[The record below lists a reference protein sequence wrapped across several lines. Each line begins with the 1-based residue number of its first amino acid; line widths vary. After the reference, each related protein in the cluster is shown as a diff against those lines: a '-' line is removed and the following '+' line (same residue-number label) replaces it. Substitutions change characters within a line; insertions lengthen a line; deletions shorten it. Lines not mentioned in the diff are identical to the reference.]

1 MTASDDDD
9 ELLFADE
16 DSGPDQPPPI
26 DPALPPWVI
35 LIVDDDP
42 EVHAITRVVLGE
54 MVYERR
60 GVSFLSA
67 HTAAEAKAILRTQG
81 DIATIFLDVVMETDD
96 AGLKLV
102 HFIREELG
110 NSQVRII
117 LRTGQ
122 PGQAPERQVIVS
134 CDINDY
140 KAKSELTAQKLFTAT
155 VSALRSYQHIV
166 ALEQSRR
173 GLEKIIDA
181 AAALQE
187 ERSLQRFVDGVVQ
200 QLSSLLA
207 HARGALLC
215 VPGDEAG
222 EAEILAGS
230 GLFDGT
236 AGRRLADAVDGEAC
250 ADIAAAL
257 AAGQSVYRDGHGSA
271 VFRTR
276 RHTACVVHVAGA
288 LTPIDRQLVEI
299 FCSKVAAGLDNVY
312 LLEQLRRTQT
322 ATVQVLGK
330 LAEFKDEVT
339 GEHVKRIERW
349 ATLIAREL
357 QARGVFPAIVDDH
370 FCEHIGLASIL
381 HDVGKVGI
389 PDHILRKPGRL
400 DPDEMAIMREHAAI
414 GGTVL
419 REATRMVDGHTY
431 LQLGADIAE
440 SHHEKWDGSG
450 YPRGLAGDD
459 IPLAGRIVAVA
470 DVYDALIHTRPY
482 KKAWEQSEVLDLL
495 RRETG
500 SHFDGRVVD
509 AFFAVL
515 EREEAASA

>member
-1 MTASDDDD
+1 MTAADDDD
-9 ELLFADE
+9 ELLFAEE
-16 DSGPDQPPPI
+16 DSGPNGEPAI
-26 DPALPPWVI
+26 DPTLPPWII

-54 MVYERR
+54 MIYERR
-60 GVSFLSA
+60 GVTFLSA
-67 HTAAEAKAILRTQG
+67 HTAAEAKAILRTHA

-166 ALEQSRR
+166 ALERSRQ

-187 ERSLQRFVDGVVQ
+187 EHSLQRFVEGVVQ
-200 QLSSLLA
+200 QIAFLLG
-207 HARGALLC
+207 HVRGALLC
-215 VPGDEAG
+215 VPAGDETG
-222 EAEILAGS
+222 GVEILAAS
-230 GLFDGT
+230 GVFDGA
-236 AGRRLADAVDGEAC
+236 AGRRMTDALDGTTR

-257 AAGQSVYRDGHGSA
+257 DSGHTVFRDGHCSA

-276 RHTACVVHVAGA
+276 RHTACVVHVVGS

-349 ATLIAREL
+349 TTLIAREL
-357 QARGVFPAIVDDH
+357 QARGDFPAIVDDH

-400 DPDEMAIMREHAAI
+400 DPDEMTIMREHATI
-414 GGTVL
+414 GGSVL

-450 YPRGLAGDD
+450 YPRGLSGDT

-470 DVYDALIHTRPY
+470 DVYDALIHARPY
-482 KKAWEQSEVLDLL
+482 KKAWEQHEVLDLL

-500 SHFDGRVVD
+500 HHFDGRVVD
-509 AFFAVL
+509 AFFTVL
-515 EREEAASA
+515 EREQGR